1 MHDKSDYPAGAV
13 GSLAS
18 AIILGI
24 LIGVIMRVVISL
36 VTVLMLAGCSY
47 LSPHKIDIQQGNLIT
62 KEAFAAVKVGL
73 TKAEVRA
80 ALGTPLLQ
88 DVFHANRW
96 DYYFSHE
103 QYGGFAKLKRVN
115 EERRI
120 TFFFENDKLARI
132 EGDTASLPSDAP
144 PVKK

>member
-1 MHDKSDYPAGAV
+1 
-13 GSLAS
+13 
-18 AIILGI
+18 
-24 LIGVIMRVVISL
+24 MRVFLTLATSILL
-36 VTVLMLAGCSY
+36 VGCSY

-62 KEAFAAVKVGL
+62 KEAFSAVKIGMS
-73 TKAEVRA
+73 KAEVRT

-132 EGDTASLPSDAP
+132 EGDTAALPSDLP
-144 PVKK
+144 PVIPAKK

>member
-1 MHDKSDYPAGAV
+1 
-13 GSLAS
+13 
-18 AIILGI
+18 
-24 LIGVIMRVVISL
+24 MRVLLSL
-36 VTVLMLAGCSY
+36 ILAAGLAGCSY
-47 LSPHKIDIQQGNLIT
+47 LSPHKIEIQQGNFIT
-62 KEAFAAVKVGL
+62 KEAFATIKVGM

-80 ALGTPLLQ
+80 AIGTPLLQ

-120 TFFFENDKLARI
+120 TFYFENDRLKRI
-132 EGDTASLPSDAP
+132 EGETSNLPGELP
-144 PVKK
+144 PVR

>member
-1 MHDKSDYPAGAV
+1 MHDKSDSPAGT
-13 GSLAS
+13 GRSRAS
-18 AIILGI
+18 AIIAGI
-24 LIGVIMRVVISL
+24 LIGVTMRVFIPL
-36 VTVLMLAGCSY
+36 FAALLLTGCSY

-62 KEAFAAVKVGL
+62 KEAFAAVKIGMS
-73 TKAEVRA
+73 KAEVRS

-120 TFFFENDKLARI
+120 TFFFESDKLARI
-132 EGDTASLPSDAP
+132 EGDTAALPSDLP

>member
-1 MHDKSDYPAGAV
+1 
-13 GSLAS
+13 
-18 AIILGI
+18 
-24 LIGVIMRVVISL
+24 MRVFTLLFAVCL
-36 VTVLMLAGCSY
+36 LAGCSY

-62 KEAFAAVKVGL
+62 KEAFAAVRVGM
-73 TKAEVRA
+73 TKAEVRT

-96 DYYFSHE
+96 DYYFSHA

-120 TFFFENDKLARI
+120 TFFFENDRLARI
-132 EGDTASLPSDAP
+132 EGDTAALPSDLP

>member
-1 MHDKSDYPAGAV
+1 MPYR
-13 GSLAS
+13 GSS
-18 AIILGI
+18 AIIACI
-24 LIGVIMRVVISL
+24 LPGDIMRVFILTLALAL
-36 VTVLMLAGCSY
+36 VSGCSY

-62 KEAFAAVKVGL
+62 KEAFATVKVGM
-73 TKAEVRA
+73 TKAEVRS

-120 TFFFENDKLARI
+120 TFFFENDRLTRI
-132 EGDTASLPSDAP
+132 QGDTASLPSDLP
-144 PVKK
+144 PVKR